1 MMALGLGITIG
12 PALGSLF
19 FGWFGY
25 IGAFYI
31 FAVIIGV
38 FGTLCTLLLPAR
50 LNIKDTPN

>member
-19 FGWFGY
+19 YSWFGY

-31 FAVIIGV
+31 FAAIIGV
-38 FGTLCTLLLPAR
+38 VGTFCTILLPAR
-50 LNIKDTPN
+50 MNIKDTP